1 MHLEQKN
8 GILLGEHFSGSQS
21 DPTLTRTQPKKHL
34 VNSLLAE
41 VTLGSSHRNE
51 RDRVR
56 LRERLSPEIIGTKDP
71 SHKGPCCV
79 CSSDLVS
86 AKAVAVRLEL
96 PLTLH
101 LSPGKTP

>member
-1 MHLEQKN
+1 VSVVDVCRPERLHVLA
-8 GILLGEHFSGSQS
+8 LLTEERQG
-21 DPTLTRTQPKKHL
+21 
-34 VNSLLAE
+34 VYSLLAE
-41 VTLGSSHRNE
+41 VTLGSGHRNE

-86 AKAVAVRLEL
+86 AKSSGCQ
-96 PLTLH
+96 T
-101 LSPGKTP
+101 